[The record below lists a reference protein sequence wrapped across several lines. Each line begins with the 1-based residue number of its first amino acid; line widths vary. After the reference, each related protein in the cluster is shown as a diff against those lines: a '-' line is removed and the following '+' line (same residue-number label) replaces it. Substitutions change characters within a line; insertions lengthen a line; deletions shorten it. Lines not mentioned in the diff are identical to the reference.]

1 MKLNYSRQVNLQNK
15 IWLAKK
21 KIELLNNGEFAF
33 EKLDWQTMKKIHC
46 IQYIHVCQD
55 INIEELERDITM
67 DEHMYEP
74 WIYRNLDNYRFY
86 LDNYGFYIDNY
97 GFYLDKYGS

>member
-1 MKLNYSRQVNLQNK
+1 MIGKKENWTTQQWWICFWEIRLANNEKNSIAYKYVQLLYISLN
-15 IWLAKK
+15 
-21 KIELLNNGEFAF
+21 
-33 EKLDWQTMKKIHC
+33 C

-74 WIYRNLDNYRFY
+74 WIYRNLDNYGFY